1 MKLLASSLL
10 AFVLTLSAPLYAE
23 QTPPLAAAAL
33 VEKVV
38 AGGHIIYFR
47 HAPTVP
53 KSKDNNRK
61 KASVPRSAN
70 YFDCSTQRNLSEHG
84 REVAKALRKALERN
98 AIPVDK
104 VYASPYCRTRETAQ
118 TLFDEVELDENLA
131 FSLSRSPEDSARLG
145 RYLKEK
151 MQNLTLGK
159 GNTVF
164 VGHSSNIRDGLG
176 VWPKP
181 EGTAAVFSRSGK
193 ELTFLGMIKPDE
205 WPE

>member
-1 MKLLASSLL
+1 MK
-10 AFVLTLSAPLYAE
+10 VLVNCILIGLVYVSGPLFAE
-23 QTPPLAAAAL
+23 QSQPLNPQVL
-33 VEKVV
+33 VDKVA

-53 KSKDNNRK
+53 KSKDNNQK
-61 KASVPRSAN
+61 KANKPLSVD
-70 YFDCSTQRNLSEHG
+70 YFDCSTQRNLSAHG
-84 REVAKALRKALERN
+84 REVAKALRKALARN

-118 TLFDEVELDENLA
+118 TIFDDVELDENLA

-151 MQNLTLGK
+151 MQNLKLGQ
-159 GNTVF
+159 GNTVL

-181 EGTAAVFSRSGK
+181 EGTAAVFSRDGQA
-193 ELTFLGMIKPDE
+193 LNFLGMIKPDD